1 MVLVVAGAAV
11 AAVYEVRGGGPDSAS
26 PAPGGGSSRDASR
39 SVSPSPSPTPLRQVT
54 IAAVGDTMLGHIPVL
69 PPSPQTSLSA
79 VAGDLKAPIVFGNLE
94 GTLTD
99 ATYSKCPTPSP
110 QKPPPSGKP
119 SPSPSPRLLCYAF
132 RVPPSYAAYLRAAG
146 FDVLNTANNHSHD
159 FGDAGFAET
168 QDALESA
175 GIAPS
180 GVLGR
185 VAVVKARGLKVAF
198 LGFAPYPDTPSLLN
212 LPAAQALIAHARRR
226 ADLVV
231 VYMHAGAEGSSALH
245 VTGNEETFA
254 GEDRGNEESFAH
266 MAVDAG
272 ADLVLASGPHV
283 LRGMEFYRRHLIAYS
298 LGDFAGY
305 QNFGT
310 GGTLGQS
317 CILRV
322 TLASDGS
329 FLAGKIVSLAL
340 TGQGQPVPDPSGA
353 AADLVAQLSSV
364 DFGHRAAQI
373 LPNGTIRPPK
383 RS

>member
-1 MVLVVAGAAV
+1 
-11 AAVYEVRGGGPDSAS
+11 
-26 PAPGGGSSRDASR
+26 
-39 SVSPSPSPTPLRQVT
+39 VT
-54 IAAVGDTMLGHIPVL
+54 IAAVGDTILGHTPVL
-69 PPSPQTSLSA
+69 PPSPQTYLSA
-79 VAGDLKAPIVFGNLE
+79 VAGDLKAPVVFGNLE

-110 QKPPPSGKP
+110 RKPLSGKP
-119 SPSPSPRLLCYAF
+119 SPSPRQLCYAF
-132 RVPPSYAAYLRAAG
+132 RVPPSYAQYLRSAG
-146 FDVLNTANNHSHD
+146 FDVMNTANNHSHD

-168 QDALESA
+168 QHALESA
-175 GIAPS
+175 GIEPS

-198 LGFAPYPDTPSLLN
+198 LGFAPYPNAPSLLD
-212 LPAAQALIAHARRR
+212 LPTARALIAHARRR
-226 ADLVV
+226 ADLLV
-231 VYMHAGAEGSSALH
+231 VYMHAGAEGSGALH

-254 GEDRGNEESFAH
+254 GEDRGNELSFAH

-283 LRGMEFYRRHLIAYS
+283 VRGMEFYRKHLIAYS

-322 TLASDGS
+322 TLSSDGS
-329 FLAGKIVSLAL
+329 FVAGTLVSLAL
-340 TGQGQPVPDPSGA
+340 TGQGQPVPDRSGA
-353 AADLVAQLSSV
+353 AAHLIAQLSGV
-364 DFGHRAAQI
+364 DFGHRAARI